1 MIIEAILN
9 VMFNFLSGLF
19 GLLPDI
25 SWDVSTS
32 AFEYFLDIVRVVGY
46 LMPIKTVSTII
57 TLIVAL
63 TVFRIIIAVIKTV
76 WDLLPFA

>member
-1 MIIEAILN
+1 MIVEAILN
-9 VMFNFLSGLF
+9 VMFNFLGGIL

-46 LMPIKTVSTII
+46 LMPINTVTTII
-57 TLIVAL
+57 KLIIAL
-63 TVFRIIIAVIKTV
+63 TIFRIIIAVIKTV